1 MDWNKILEQA
11 IIGGLMGGLAY
22 LFSKSLNYYKRKT
35 IKIDKKAIK
44 EDYEKVKSKINIP
57 KIKIPYIKLEDKSES
72 EENVDNHIKSDI
84 NKKDAEYVNRPEFNM
99 DQKSNLGYSFL
110 LIIFTIF
117 LLFIWLLSSLGK

>member
-44 EDYEKVKSKINIP
+44 EDYEKDKSKINIP
-57 KIKIPYIKLEDKSES
+57 KIKIPSKKSISELEKLKVTPDFMPL
-72 EENVDNHIKSDI
+72 VG
-84 NKKDAEYVNRPEFNM
+84 P
-99 DQKSNLGYSFL
+99 
-110 LIIFTIF
+110 IIFSLLVILL
-117 LLFIWLLSSLGK
+117 LLFKMYG